1 METDFAIFNNPF
13 SVIADEV
20 PRKYQ

>member
-1 METDFAIFNNPF
+1 METDFAIFSNPF